1 MMQSIVERIVRPR
14 CRPFL
19 YSAAARRKMSRGM
32 GSLKRGSSI
41 NATRTS
47 EDLAVR
53 KAAFAKLIETERD
66 AALFAPICHEQ
77 IVYAMRNKVRGF
89 EPNLLGKPKFDGVWI
104 DA

>member
-1 MMQSIVERIVRPR
+1 MSQT
-14 CRPFL
+14 FALL
-19 YSAAARRKMSRGM
+19 YATNSYYNPSGTTPIENIDDLIA
-32 GSLKRGSSI
+32 
-41 NATRTS
+41 ATRDS
-47 EDLAVR
+47 EDLAAR

-77 IVYAMRNKVRGF
+77 IVYAMRKKIKGF